1 MTVHIDTEA
10 AMAKKAQGTTMAKK
24 TAKKTAAR
32 KAAAP
37 RKAAP
42 NKAAPTK
49 AAAGQNEGALAVT
62 AKRVGRTLGRAV
74 RGVDKAAAAV
84 KKTVLGKRGKKIDP
98 EVEAEKAEKA
108 RNRAMWKSQA
118 KDAASIEM
126 TKHGS
131 LVDERA
137 RVRATTGMSWSNR
150 KPR

>member
-1 MTVHIDTEA
+1 
-10 AMAKKAQGTTMAKK
+10 MAKKAQGTTMAKK
-24 TAKKTAAR
+24 TAKKTAASS
-32 KAAAP
+32 ATPA

-42 NKAAPTK
+42 KKP
-49 AAAGQNEGALAVT
+49 AAAKNDGALAAT
-62 AKRVGRTLGRAV
+62 AKRVGRTLGRAA
-74 RGVDKAAAAV
+74 RGVDKAAAVV
-84 KKTVLGKRGKKIDP
+84 KKTVMGKRGKKVDP
-98 EVEAEKAEKA
+98 KVEAEKAEKA

-126 TKHGS
+126 AKHGP